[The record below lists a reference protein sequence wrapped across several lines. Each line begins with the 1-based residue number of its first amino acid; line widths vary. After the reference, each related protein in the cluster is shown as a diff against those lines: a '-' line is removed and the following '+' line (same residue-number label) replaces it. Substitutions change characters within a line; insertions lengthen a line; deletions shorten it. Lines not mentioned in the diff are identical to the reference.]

1 MIQAVAIFCMFG
13 FGVVISCLGA
23 LKLPLSRRLG
33 INNAK
38 FGGLISTLML
48 TSMVIVLVIG
58 PVIDWAGHES
68 VTIFG
73 LAAAAAGILAVALSR
88 RYAQAFVGSVL
99 LGVGGISLCMVS
111 STLFPVVFFGGTNP
125 PAASNLGNSFFGA
138 GAFLAAFVAGAFQK
152 NEGDSHTRAPGII
165 LALLIMAGVVPALL
179 ASYPP
184 ANPSGYDFAKA
195 LSLLVHPVVI
205 TAALTFFMSAG
216 IDNTLGNWISTYLV
230 EFGFSDRSANMML
243 SLFWV
248 CYLGARLAASAVVS
262 TDLAAASAVALSAAT
277 ILALCAML
285 FNRSR
290 AGAVTL
296 VILSACVIAPITPT
310 VTGLMFAKI
319 DRSLYGSA
327 FSIFFAIGLLGSS
340 TIPAAVGVFSKG
352 RRLQHVLY
360 LPLAAA
366 VLMAALSYRLISF

>member
-1 MIQAVAIFCMFG
+1 MIQAVALFCMFG
-13 FGVVISCLGA
+13 FGVVITCLGA

-33 INNAK
+33 IDNAR

-48 TSMVIVLVIG
+48 TSAVVVLVIG
-58 PVIDWAGHES
+58 PVVDWAGHKS

-73 LAAAAAGILAVALSR
+73 LAAAAAGILTVSLSR
-88 RYAQAFVGSVL
+88 RYAHAFAGSVL
-99 LGVGGISLCMVS
+99 LGVGGITLCTVS
-111 STLFPVVFFGGTNP
+111 STLFPVVFFGGANP

-152 NEGDSHTRAPGII
+152 KRGAAHTCGTGVV
-165 LALLIMAGVVPALL
+165 LALLVLAGIVPALL

-184 ANPSGYDFAKA
+184 ANPSGYDFARA
-195 LSLLVHPVVI
+195 LSLVVHPVVI
-205 TAALTFFMSAG
+205 TAALTFFMCTG
-216 IDNTLGNWISTYLV
+216 IENTLGNWISTYFAEL
-230 EFGFSDRSANMML
+230 GFSDRTANMLL

-248 CYLGARLAASAVVS
+248 CFAVSRLAASAAVS
-262 TDLAAASAVALSAAT
+262 MELAATGAVVLSAVM
-277 ILALCAML
+277 ILTLCAML
-285 FNRSR
+285 FNRSK
-290 AGAVTL
+290 AGAVAL
-296 VILSACVIAPITPT
+296 VILSACAIAPITPT

-352 RRLQHVLY
+352 RRRQHALY

-366 VLMAALSYRLISF
+366 ALMAALSYRLIFV